1 MADIKIV
8 FYDIDGTLVDPLT
21 RCISE
26 KTVQT
31 IQALRQKGVLQCIVT
46 GRPCASLP
54 DFGDLRFDA
63 MATFNGSFC
72 YTDDKTIYSN
82 PIDPADVQVLLQNA
96 EALGRPVS
104 VAVKDRLA
112 ANGWDQDLAD
122 YYRLAKLELTVA
134 EDFEAVCREDI
145 YQIMLGCRASDHPAI
160 IRGTSGVQLAISW
173 DRAVDVIPKTGGKG
187 RAIREIL
194 SHFQLD
200 PSQAL
205 AFGDGQND
213 MEVLQTVGT
222 GVAMGN
228 ADPLLKAVA
237 DEICGPVSEDGI
249 YHYCVSRGLV

>member
-1 MADIKIV
+1 M
-8 FYDIDGTLVDPLT
+8 
-21 RCISE
+21 
-26 KTVQT
+26 
-31 IQALRQKGVLQCIVT
+31 
-46 GRPCASLP
+46 
-54 DFGDLRFDA
+54 
-63 MATFNGSFC
+63 
-72 YTDDKTIYSN
+72 
-82 PIDPADVQVLLQNA
+82 
-96 EALGRPVS
+96 
-104 VAVKDRLA
+104 
-112 ANGWDQDLAD
+112 
-122 YYRLAKLELTVA
+122 
-134 EDFEAVCREDI
+134 
-145 YQIMLGCRASDHPAI
+145 
-160 IRGTSGVQLAISW
+160 QLAISW

>member
-8 FYDIDGTLVDPLT
+8 FYDIDGTLVDPRT

-54 DFGDLRFDA
+54 DFGDLLFDA

-96 EALGRPVS
+96 ATLGRPVS